1 MHLECQAFSARSYF
15 YYGNQYTCSLSYM
28 STDAFVPK
36 VKPEHVVS
44 FGDAIFAFAITFM
57 TLAIDIPDL
66 PPNLTESELLSRLYE
81 IYPQVESYIISFA
94 VISVFWISYHQVFNF
109 IKESHI
115 SVVYLN
121 LLFLLLITFLS
132 ITTSLVINY
141 GSYQIPYVIYCVVV
155 IMTSSLLALIW
166 WYATKDYRLVDKDI
180 HPLFVRGLMTNLLLV
195 PFVFAI
201 SIFVSFFNLDV
212 AQYFWLIIIP
222 LNIAVRRKYRH

>member
-1 MHLECQAFSARSYF
+1 
-15 YYGNQYTCSLSYM
+15 M
-28 STDAFVPK
+28 STNAFVPK

-81 IYPQVESYIISFA
+81 LYPQVESYIISFA
-94 VISVFWISYHQVFNF
+94 VIAIFWISYHQVFNF

-115 SVVYLN
+115 SMVYLN

-141 GSYQIPYVIYCVVV
+141 GSYQTPYVIFCVVV

-180 HPLFVRGLMTNLLLV
+180 HPFLVRGIMVNFLLI

-201 SIFVSFFNLDV
+201 SILVSFFNLDI
-212 AQYFWLIIIP
+212 AQYLWLIIVP
-222 LNIAVRRKYRH
+222 LSIAVRRKYRH

>member
-1 MHLECQAFSARSYF
+1 
-15 YYGNQYTCSLSYM
+15 LS
-28 STDAFVPK
+28 TNAFVPK
-36 VKPEHVVS
+36 VKPEDVVS

-81 IYPQVESYIISFA
+81 LYPQVESYIISFA
-94 VISVFWISYHQVFNF
+94 VIAIFWISYHQVFNF

-115 SVVYLN
+115 SMVYLN

-132 ITTSLVINY
+132 ITTSLVIDY
-141 GSYQIPYVIYCVVV
+141 GSYQIPYVIFCVVV

-180 HPLFVRGLMTNLLLV
+180 HPFLVRGIMVNLLLI
-195 PFVFAI
+195 PFVFTI
-201 SIFVSFFNLDV
+201 SILVSFFNLDI
-212 AQYFWLIIIP
+212 AQYLWLIIVP
-222 LNIAVRRKYRH
+222 LSIAVRRKYRH

>member
-1 MHLECQAFSARSYF
+1 
-15 YYGNQYTCSLSYM
+15 LS
-28 STDAFVPK
+28 TNAFVPK
-36 VKPEHVVS
+36 VKPEDVVS

-66 PPNLTESELLSRLYE
+66 PPNLTESELLSRLYDV
-81 IYPQVESYIISFA
+81 YPQVESYIISFA
-94 VISVFWISYHQVFNF
+94 VIAIFWISYHQVFNF

-115 SVVYLN
+115 SMVYLN

-132 ITTSLVINY
+132 ITTSLVIDY
-141 GSYQIPYVIYCVVV
+141 GSYQIPYVIFCVVV

-180 HPLFVRGLMTNLLLV
+180 HPFLVRGIMVNLLLI

-201 SIFVSFFNLDV
+201 SILVSFFNLDI
-212 AQYFWLIIIP
+212 AQYLWLIIVP
-222 LNIAVRRKYRH
+222 LSIAVRRKYRH